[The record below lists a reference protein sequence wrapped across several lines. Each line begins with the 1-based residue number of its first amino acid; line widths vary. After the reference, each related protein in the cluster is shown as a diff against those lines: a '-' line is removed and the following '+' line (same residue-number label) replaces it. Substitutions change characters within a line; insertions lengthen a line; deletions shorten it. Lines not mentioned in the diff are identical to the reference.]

1 MTRRKQQSTN
11 PQDYIPSAEEVQA
24 ELAKVQSMDDFFGKE
39 GVFAKLFSAALE
51 QMLEAELSE
60 HLGYEPYEAKGRNSG
75 NSRNGRYSKKVRTS
89 TGETT
94 IQVPRDRN
102 GEFEPRIIAKYAG
115 NTNELEEKILAMYAK
130 GMSTRDIAET
140 LAELYGVDVSAQT
153 ISTITEKIWPL
164 VEAWQSRP
172 LATIYAIVYLDA
184 IHIKLRREG
193 KATNTAVYNVLG
205 VDLEG
210 RRDIL
215 GHWVGDGAEGAN
227 FWLSVLSD
235 LQARG
240 VEDIFIAAIDGLNG
254 FSEAIASVFP
264 QTQVQRCIIHQI
276 RSSLKYVSWKDRR
289 AFVADLKR
297 VYRAGTRE
305 EAEINL
311 LQLGE
316 KWSGK
321 YAMAVRSWENNW
333 QELSTFFDY
342 PAEIRRL
349 IYTTNSVEAYNRQL
363 RKVSKNKATFS
374 TPEAARKLFYLATQR
389 ITRKWTVPIRDW
401 AKILNQL
408 AIRFEGRFPV

>member
-11 PQDYIPSAEEVQA
+11 PEDYMPSAEEVQA

-39 GVFAKLFSAALE
+39 GVFAKLFSAAME

-75 NSRNGRYSKKVRTS
+75 NSRNGSYRKKVRTS

-172 LATIYAIVYLDA
+172 LATVYAIVYLDA

-205 VDLEG
+205 VDLAG

-240 VEDIFIAAIDGLNG
+240 VEDVFIAAIDGLTG
-254 FSEAIASVFP
+254 FGEAIASVFP

-289 AFVADLKR
+289 AFVTDLKR

-305 EAEINL
+305 EAEMNL

-333 QELSTFFDY
+333 EQLSTFFDY

-363 RKVSKNKATFS
+363 RKVSKNKATFP

-389 ITRKWTVPIRDW
+389 ITRKWTMPIRDW

-408 AIRFEGRFPV
+408 AIRFAGRYPV